1 MEFDLDKARINMI
14 EQQIRPWDV
23 LDQKVLDTIAA
34 VPRENFVPA
43 AWRNLAFADF
53 GIPLGHGQVMME
65 PKLEGRMLQELEIGP
80 EDRILEIG
88 TGSGYV
94 TACLARL
101 GREVDSIEI
110 HEDFS
115 SEAAGRLQRA
125 SIGNASLLNGDAS
138 SGWDNGKRYDVIAVT
153 GSLPEYQS
161 DFEHSL
167 EIGGR
172 LFVIVGE
179 APAMTALLIRCASES
194 EVTRTKLFETV
205 LVPLENAVKPAEFV
219 F

>member
-23 LDQKVLDTIAA
+23 LDQRVLDTIAA
-34 VPRENFVPA
+34 IPREDFVPP

-53 GIPLGHGQVMME
+53 GIPLGHGQLMME
-65 PKLEGRMLQELEIGP
+65 PKLEARMLQELEIGP
-80 EDRILEIG
+80 DDRILEIG

-101 GREVDSIEI
+101 GREVDSVEI

-115 SEAAGRLQRA
+115 TEATGRLRRA
-125 SIGNASLLNGDAS
+125 SIGNATLLTGDAA

-153 GSLPEYQS
+153 GSLPEYQAV
-161 DFEHSL
+161 FENSL
-167 EIGGR
+167 ETGGH

-179 APAMTALLIRCASES
+179 PPAMTALLVSRASET
-194 EVTRTKLFETV
+194 EFTRTKLFETV
-205 LVPLENAVKPAEFV
+205 LPPLENAVKPAEFV